1 MNVLR
6 IALGQVNPTV
16 GDLEGN
22 ARLIRQAAA
31 DAAAG
36 QADLL
41 ILPEMVLTGY
51 PVEDL
56 SLRPSFQRASRLA
69 MSALARDLADDGF
82 GDLACLIGYLDHSDD
97 DDDADTV
104 GRPRGGP
111 VNSAALVHRG
121 AVVARYDKHFLPNY
135 GVFDEARYFVPGE
148 APLVFEMNEHRVCVA
163 ICEDLWRQGGPVQWA
178 REFDADLLAVLNAS
192 PYERMKDDR
201 PLELCVEQAQASG
214 SAVAYTNM
222 TGGQDELV
230 FDGDSLVVDAEGQL
244 LQRACQ
250 FDSQILFADLTATHV
265 TPSSRE
271 DVPVLIP
278 VSIPASNTSAHERQ
292 PLTPANTP
300 RLDDSAEL
308 YAALRPHV
316 GI

>member
-56 SLRPSFQRASRLA
+56 SLRPSFQQASRLA
-69 MSALARDLADDGF
+69 MSALARDIADDGF
-82 GDLACLIGYLDHSDD
+82 GDLVCLIGYLDHSDD
-97 DDDADTV
+97 DDDADAV

-121 AVVARYDKHFLPNY
+121 AALARYDKHFLPNY

-148 APLVFEMNEHRVCVA
+148 TPLVFEMNGHRVCVA

-201 PLELCVEQAQASG
+201 RLELCVEQAQASG

-230 FDGDSLVVDAEGQL
+230 FDGDSLVVDAAGQL

-250 FDSQILFADLTATHV
+250 FDSQILFADVTATRV

-271 DVPVLIP
+271 DVQVSIP
-278 VSIPASNTSAHERQ
+278 VSIPTSNTSARER
-292 PLTPANTP
+292 
-300 RLDDSAEL
+300 
-308 YAALRPHV
+308 
-316 GI
+316 